1 MISSSVYSASF
12 VFSVR
17 SDFCCST
24 EDRVQNIDEDEC
36 AVEGDNHM
44 ECELDIVPSPF
55 SFLNLSLQLINCVL
69 RLLIDITRATKL
81 GQIIIS

>member
-1 MISSSVYSASF
+1 
-12 VFSVR
+12 
-17 SDFCCST
+17 
-24 EDRVQNIDEDEC
+24 
-36 AVEGDNHM
+36 M

-81 GQIIIS
+81 GQIIISCFKVFLFAQKVLFKHNLRTLVVTDFSLKFIHYQSFS